1 MTTPVVPTNA
11 RYQPAQLPE
20 YHGNPLI
27 AALPSIQP
35 DELVN
40 SFLSKSVAVND
51 EDRQMPPH
59 LRRKM
64 LARTKGLLFPL
75 PEYLDVFRNIEDAIF
90 ESYVPKNPL
99 TPTGQQYL
107 HYLDSDD
114 LPTAPSTGVFRPNA
128 CGLSLFGES
137 GAGKSAGI
145 ERALEWFPQ
154 IILHKEF
161 DGHTFPVTQ
170 VTWLNIQC
178 PSSATVWGFAL
189 HILDELDRIFGTDDL
204 GGSSPRPKNIDQA
217 GILIERR
224 LRSLHMGVLVLE
236 ELQNLNVGK
245 SDLRQKLLNVFLHI
259 INRSGIPILFCGN
272 EDTKSLLK
280 ETLRN
285 ARRAEDGGSIDMG
298 PIDPAIWP
306 SFAQS
311 LWAIQY
317 TNTATPLSGEL
328 QEQLY
333 ALSRGLP
340 GFAVNIYRQAQKLVI
355 GSGDERLLPEVLEEA
370 RRSICSLSGELLDEI
385 ALPNSVSD
393 RPHEHQSDCDHD
405 EQKQANADNPV
416 DPGIADINRVQHP
429 EFRNRVDVVRKNRFA
444 LPLNVDPDVL
454 RQSAEAKDPHDE
466 LRSKAQVLEGLF
478 SCSDLCLPN

>member
-1 MTTPVVPTNA
+1 MTTPVAPTNA
-11 RYQPAQLPE
+11 RYQAAQLPE
-20 YHGNPLI
+20 YEGNPLI

-40 SFLSKSVAVND
+40 SFLSKDVAVSD
-51 EDRQMPPH
+51 EDRRKPPH

-64 LARTKGLLFPL
+64 LARTGGLLFAL
-75 PEYLDVFRNIEDAIF
+75 PEYLDIFRNIEDAIF
-90 ESYVPKNPL
+90 DSYVPKNPL

-114 LPTAPSTGVFRPNA
+114 LPTIPSTGLFRPNA

-145 ERALEWFPQ
+145 DRALDWFPQ

-161 DGHTFPVTQ
+161 EGHPFPVTQ

-178 PSSATVWGFAL
+178 PTSSTVWGFAL
-189 HILDELDRIFGTDDL
+189 HILDELDRILGTNDF
-204 GGSSPRPKNIDQA
+204 GGSGPRPKNIDHA

-224 LRSLHMGVLVLE
+224 LRSLHIGILILE

-245 SDLRQKLLNVFLHI
+245 SDLRHQLLNVFLHV

-298 PIDPAIWP
+298 PIDPSIWP
-306 SFAQS
+306 SFAEE
-311 LWAIQY
+311 LWTVQY

-328 QEQLY
+328 QQQLY
-333 ALSRGLP
+333 ELSRGLP
-340 GFAVNIYRQAQKLVI
+340 GFAVNIYREAQKLVI
-355 GSGDERLLPEVLEEA
+355 GSGDERLLPEVLAEA

-385 ALPNSVSD
+385 ALPSTE
-393 RPHEHQSDCDHD
+393 PHKPQEHQSDGALQGKTQDKD
-405 EQKQANADNPV
+405 DSIV
-416 DPGIADINRVQHP
+416 DASIADVNRVQHS

-454 RQSAEAKDPHDE
+454 RCAAEANDPHKE
-466 LRSKAQVLEGLF
+466 LRSKTQILEGLF
-478 SCSDLCLPN
+478 SSSDLCFPN